1 MREVLFR
8 VRRLISHRRVL
19 AWWTLIAV
27 AGVAC
32 TWLPLLNAPGY
43 ELSEALA
50 LVLTFLGGG
59 LGVAG
64 ARKEDRVAPLVV
76 LQLSAVLPAL
86 IVAVL
91 RTWLGTPCDP
101 FVNVVFVPLIVLPS
115 AWLVAA
121 LSRFIARA
129 CQRWWTA
136 TLGWLGLILLS
147 AISTTWPIVFGP
159 QVFAFNH
166 LAGYLPGPLYD
177 ESLPVTPGL
186 LFFRAATICLAL
198 AFSAPRKV
206 IGLIGLLCF
215 FGLELNGVS
224 LGFRMTDSALSTS
237 LGGVIETRTLI
248 IHYPIA
254 YSDEELER
262 LVGDVEF
269 RHHQIVQFF
278 GAEPSHKS
286 VIWWYR
292 TPEEKQR
299 LVGAAHTQFAKPWR
313 HEVHVN
319 ALGFPHPVI
328 KHELVHAIAADW
340 GSKPFGVAASFFG
353 LAPHAG
359 VIEGFAVAADNPLD
373 ELTLHEWAA
382 AMKKKGLL
390 PDVAKL
396 MSADGFYGAPPS
408 RAYTTAGS
416 FLRWLEE
423 TRGKEKLRE
432 LYAHGDFEEVY
443 PVDLAT
449 LVQAYEVFLDGVPL
463 EPAAVNQAFGRFRR
477 GSLFDRPCAR
487 EVSKLAEEAAALVE
501 DQPWR
506 AQEIISRCRE
516 IQPDEP
522 SHVLAQ
528 VNLLRRL
535 HRTDEACAMLDGEL
549 IRLKDEP
556 SSWIDAAMA
565 RADLAVTEKDEATA
579 RTLFEQILQH
589 DPPPAIDRTAHVR
602 LEGGPGVQPYF
613 APGGDDVKIY
623 ELSKAE
629 QTPYVRYLLGRKLAQ
644 AHRDAEAL
652 AILKTIGGEVSVSVQ
667 KEIARLEVEAAVG
680 ALDCN
685 AFDHVGRYWNNETH
699 QPEKTSD
706 ARADE
711 GAQRC
716 EFESARR
723 LHK

>member
-8 VRRLISHRRVL
+8 VRRIFSDRRVL

-50 LVLTFLGGG
+50 LLLTFLGGG

-76 LQLSAVLPAL
+76 LQLSAVAPAL

-91 RTWLGTPCDP
+91 RTRVGTPCDP
-101 FVNVVFVPLIVLPS
+101 LVNVAFVPLILVPS

-121 LSRFIARA
+121 LSRFIGRA
-129 CQRWWTA
+129 CHRWWTA
-136 TLGWLGLILLS
+136 TLGWLGVVLVS
-147 AISTTWPIVFGP
+147 AIATTWPIVFGP

-177 ESLPVTPGL
+177 ESLPITPAL
-186 LFFRAATICLAL
+186 IVFRVATLCLAL
-198 AFSAPRKV
+198 AFSAPRKL
-206 IGLIGLLCF
+206 IGLVALLCF
-215 FGLELNGVS
+215 FGIELNGVG
-224 LGFRMTDSALSTS
+224 LGFRMTDSALSAA
-237 LGGVIETRTLI
+237 LGGVVETRTLI

-254 YSDEELER
+254 YSDEELGR

-390 PDVAKL
+390 PDVATL
-396 MSADGFYGAPPS
+396 MSPDGFYGASPS

-416 FLRWLEE
+416 FLRWLGE

-432 LYAHGDFEEVY
+432 LYREADFEGTY
-443 PVDLAT
+443 AAPLSTLAR
-449 LVQAYEVFLDGVPL
+449 AYETFLDGVPL

-477 GSLFDRPCAR
+477 GSLFERPCAR

-506 AQEIISRCRE
+506 AQEIIARCRA
-516 IQPDEP
+516 IQPGEP
-522 SHVLAQ
+522 SHVLAEA
-528 VNLLRRL
+528 NLLRRL
-535 HRTDEACAMLDGEL
+535 HRADDARALLDAEL
-549 IRLKDEP
+549 IGLKDEP

-565 RADLAVTEKDEATA
+565 RADLAVIEKDEALA
-579 RTLFEQILQH
+579 RTLFEQILER

-602 LEGGPGVQPYF
+602 LEGGAAVQPYF
-613 APGGDDVKIY
+613 APGGDDVKLY
-623 ELSKAE
+623 ALSKAE

-652 AILKTIGGEVSVSVQ
+652 AILKTIGDDVAASVQ
-667 KEIARLEVEAAVG
+667 KETRRLEAEAAFG
-680 ALDCN
+680 ALDCS
-685 AFDHVGRYWNNETH
+685 AYGEPTDPRLSEWLERCQFET
-699 QPEKTSD
+699 
-706 ARADE
+706 
-711 GAQRC
+711 
-716 EFESARR
+716 ARR
-723 LHK
+723 LQK